1 MLPAEKWTLRLSV
14 LLLEEKSVLGLEA
27 EPTFKAGALE
37 ITAKLRAGHFVLEA
51 HDFDSEAA
59 ALAYVPQLT
68 VGLWNLAI
76 DRHISFVPYFEQ
88 RRITRAADPEQVGR
102 NLKSQFDLP
111 YTGPVHGLTEE
122 AGITVYRS
130 DEHIRFASMRG
141 SGYSASPWALVE
153 QALGEGIE
161 LGASCGPLSS
171 DLATALDLY
180 LAHLSETSIRA
191 RFLTLIMALEVLSP
205 VTEKHPAGVALLND
219 FAERVQAKLDVEPDA
234 DARDALQALTRE
246 IGFRKETLIRRR
258 VRQLILDVAPLPD
271 SELQEFARD
280 VVHAYDLRGALT
292 HTGSVDDLAL
302 GNAYAV
308 ALKATTMILKARLRT
323 DRAA

>member
-1 MLPAEKWTLRLSV
+1 MPPAEKWTLRLSV

-27 EPTFKAGALE
+27 EPTFKAGAVE

-88 RRITRAADPEQVGR
+88 RRITRAADPEQAGR
-102 NLKSQFDLP
+102 NLNSQF
-111 YTGPVHGLTEE
+111 GPIHGLTEE

-141 SGYSASPWALVE
+141 TGYSASPWALVE

-205 VTEKHPAGVALLND
+205 VTEKHPAAVGLLND

-246 IGFRKETLIRRR
+246 IGFRKETSIRRR

-271 SELQEFARD
+271 SELQKFARD

-292 HTGSVDDLAL
+292 HTGSLDDLAL

-323 DRAA
+323 DRAP

>member
-27 EPTFKAGALE
+27 EPTFKAGPVK
-37 ITAKLRAGHFVLEA
+37 ITAKLRSGHFVLEA
-51 HDFDSEAA
+51 NDFDSEAT
-59 ALAYVPQLT
+59 ALAYASQLM

-88 RRITRAADPEQVGR
+88 RRITRAADPEQAGR
-102 NLKSQFDLP
+102 NLSSQFDLP

-130 DEHIRFASMRG
+130 DEHIRFVSMSG
-141 SGYSASPWALVE
+141 TGYSTSPWALVE
-153 QALGEGIE
+153 QALGEGIR
-161 LGASCGPLSS
+161 LGATCGPLSS
-171 DLATALDLY
+171 DLETALDLY

-205 VTEKHPAGVALLND
+205 VTEKHPVAVALLSD
-219 FAERVQAKLDVEPDA
+219 FADRVQAKLDDASDA
-234 DARDALQALTRE
+234 DTRDALQALTRE
-246 IGFRKETLIRRR
+246 IGFRKETSIRRR
-258 VRQLILDVAPLPD
+258 VRQLILDIAPLPD
-271 SELQEFARD
+271 SESQEFARE

-292 HTGSVDDLAL
+292 HTGHVDDLAL

-308 ALKATTMILKARLRT
+308 ALKATKMVLKARLRT
-323 DRAA
+323 D